1 MQISVIFDPAAD
13 DLDVVLSTIENVF
26 GIIPGAEPY
35 TPPNVIP
42 ASAPVGTQPMLQQ
55 SAETF
60 RAGEQAAHAAA
71 TGNLSVTDTDSE
83 GFAWDAR
90 IHSTPAKKTDKGVWR
105 AKRGADPQLVA
116 QVKAAQIAARTTA
129 APAEPAAPAAP
140 VIPAAPVAPA
150 APVMPPATPTPYA
163 ELIGVIGRHTYDAAT
178 NPTGRINADWVTQY
192 LTNWGVPGG
201 MVENVATMDVGVQS
215 QIVAAFKQALG
226 E

>member
-13 DLDVVLSTIENVF
+13 DLDAVLSTIENVF
-26 GIIPGAEPY
+26 GNVHGAEPY

-42 ASAPVGTQPMLQQ
+42 ANAPVGTQPMLQQ

-60 RAGEQAAHAAA
+60 RAGEQATQATA
-71 TGNLSVTDTDSE
+71 TGNLSVTDTE
-83 GFAWDAR
+83 GFTWDAR

-116 QVKAAQIAARTTA
+116 QVKAAQIAARTTV
-129 APAEPAAPAAP
+129 APAAVSEPAAPAAP
-140 VIPAAPVAPA
+140 VIPVAPV

-178 NPTGRINADWVTQY
+178 NPTGRINSDWVTQY

-201 MVENVATMDVGVQS
+201 MVENVATMDVGVQT

>member
-1 MQISVIFDPAAD
+1 MQISVIFDPATD
-13 DLDVVLSTIENVF
+13 DLDEVLLAVETAF

-60 RAGEQAAHAAA
+60 RAGEQAAQAAT
-71 TGNLSVTDTDSE
+71 TGNLSVTDIDAE

-105 AKRGADPQLVA
+105 AKRGADPQVVA
-116 QVKAAQIAARTTA
+116 RVKAAQIAARTATA
-129 APAEPAAPAAP
+129 APVSEPAAPAAP
-140 VIPAAPVAPA
+140 VMPAAPVAPA
-150 APVMPPATPTPYA
+150 APAMPPTPYA

-178 NPTGRINADWVTQY
+178 NPTGRINADWVQQY

-215 QIVAAFKQALG
+215 QIVSAFKQALG

>member
-1 MQISVIFDPAAD
+1 MLQISISFDPRTDDADTITEAVQRIFDAVA
-13 DLDVVLSTIENVF
+13 E
-26 GIIPGAEPY
+26 GAE
-35 TPPNVIP
+35 NE
-42 ASAPVGTQPMLQQ
+42 Q
-55 SAETF
+55 ETF
-60 RAGEQAAHAAA
+60 RAGEQATHAAA
-71 TGNLSVTDTDSE
+71 TGNLSVTDTDAE

-116 QVKAAQIAARTTA
+116 QVKAAQIVARNTA
-129 APAEPAAPAAP
+129 APAAPVTEPAAPAAP
-140 VIPAAPVAPA
+140 VMPATPVAPA
-150 APVMPPATPTPYA
+150 APTMPPATPTPYA

-201 MVENVATMDVGVQS
+201 MVENAATMDVVVQS
-215 QIVAAFKQALG
+215 QIVSAFKQALG

>member
-1 MQISVIFDPAAD
+1 MLQISISFDPHTDDADTVTEAVQRIFDAVAEGDDAA
-13 DLDVVLSTIENVF
+13 E
-26 GIIPGAEPY
+26 GE
-35 TPPNVIP
+35 
-42 ASAPVGTQPMLQQ
+42 Q
-55 SAETF
+55 ETF

-71 TGNLSVTDTDSE
+71 TGNLSVTDTDTE
-83 GFAWDAR
+83 GFTWDAR
-90 IHSTPAKKTDKGVWR
+90 IHSTPAKKTEKGVWR

-129 APAEPAAPAAP
+129 APVNEPAAPVNEPAAPVNEPAAPA
-140 VIPAAPVAPA
+140 
-150 APVMPPATPTPYA
+150 MPPATPTPYA

-215 QIVAAFKQALG
+215 QIVSAFKQALG

>member
-1 MQISVIFDPAAD
+1 MLQVSISFDPHTDDADTVTEAVQRIFDAVAED
-13 DLDVVLSTIENVF
+13 D
-26 GIIPGAEPY
+26 AE
-35 TPPNVIP
+35 
-42 ASAPVGTQPMLQQ
+42 GK
-55 SAETF
+55 TF

-140 VIPAAPVAPA
+140 VIPAAPVAP
-150 APVMPPATPTPYA
+150 VMPPATPTPYA

-201 MVENVATMDVGVQS
+201 MVENVATMDVVVQS
-215 QIVAAFKQALG
+215 QIVSAFKQALG

>member
-1 MQISVIFDPAAD
+1 MLQISISFDPHTDDANTVTEAVQRIFDAAAEGD
-13 DLDVVLSTIENVF
+13 DA
-26 GIIPGAEPY
+26 AE
-35 TPPNVIP
+35 
-42 ASAPVGTQPMLQQ
+42 
-55 SAETF
+55 
-60 RAGEQAAHAAA
+60 GEQAAHAAA

-116 QVKAAQIAARTTA
+116 QVKAAQIAARTATATA
-129 APAEPAAPAAP
+129 APVVAAETPAPAAPATP
-140 VIPAAPVAPA
+140 VMPAAPV

-192 LTNWGVPGG
+192 LANWGVPGA
-201 MVENVATMDVGVQS
+201 MVENVATMDVVVQS